1 MAIIRRYQIRF
12 GAIFLLAFSAWILGG
27 EALHDGISSHNNR
40 LQLEDVS
47 HQLIRRS
54 EKAIDFVVIANSE
67 FLVAGHSA
75 CDDAARNMLRQLVID
90 TGTVSDVYMVTP
102 TGVCS
107 SFDQLSNPLPAA
119 SERATWV
126 EARNPAYRIG
136 KIDGHNSHL
145 IGVSW
150 GFGTDLELVA
160 AISADA
166 ILFDVLPNELR
177 STGRVGLS
185 IDEML
190 IADFVGAQAQERD
203 ASDWT
208 SFTAMGSRYPLKADI
223 LVASEALSSWRAT
236 VSVPIMLGWLAL
248 GSAVA
253 GLSAWAASGGRN
265 RHVAD
270 VVYAL
275 ENNEIGPHFQPIV
288 DLQTTTVIGCEALAR
303 WTKPDGEHISPGRF
317 IPLIEQHGLN
327 DKLLKIMVEKAA
339 VGLREALQND
349 PDFYVSFNVTPDQ
362 LCRPGF
368 AKVLTDLVEDN
379 GLAPKQVC
387 IEITERQEI
396 TSPENAASATAI
408 LREAGF
414 RVAIDD
420 AGTGHNGLAAIQ
432 MLDASVL
439 KIDKFFIDHIAH
451 DTRSTVMVDMLVSMA
466 KRYGMKTVAE
476 GVETQEQAEILQHAG
491 VDSIQGFF
499 YSRPVSAGDFLAA
512 LNTHWQH
519 FGEPKTNHAAD
530 EKPAPMTSL
539 AATSPVIQVGV
550 AASA

>member
-1 MAIIRRYQIRF
+1 MAIIRRHHLRF
-12 GAIFLLAFSAWILGG
+12 GAIFVLALSAWLVGG
-27 EALHDGISSHNNR
+27 QALHRSISNHSNT
-40 LQLEDVS
+40 LVLEDLS
-47 HQLIRRS
+47 QQLIRRA

-67 FLVAGHSA
+67 FLVAGHNA
-75 CDDAARNMLRQLVID
+75 CDEPARNMLLQLVID

-107 SFDQLSNPLPAA
+107 SFEQLSNPLPSV

-136 KIDGHNSHL
+136 KIDGHNSNL

-190 IADFVGAQAQERD
+190 IADFVGSQAQEPD
-203 ASDWT
+203 ANDWT
-208 SFTAMGSRYPLKADI
+208 SFTTMGSRYPLKADI
-223 LVASEALSSWRAT
+223 LVAPEALSNWRAT
-236 VSVPIMLGWLAL
+236 VSMPIMLAWLVL

-270 VVYAL
+270 VVHAL
-275 ENNEIGPHFQPIV
+275 ENDEIGPHFQPIV
-288 DLQTTTVIGCEALAR
+288 DLRTTTVIGCEALAR
-303 WTKPDGEHISPGRF
+303 WTKPDGETISPGRF

-339 VGLREALQND
+339 VGLRDALQND

-379 GLAPKQVC
+379 SLAPAQVC

-396 TSPENAASATAI
+396 SSPDNAASATAI

-439 KIDKFFIDHIAH
+439 KIDKFFIDHITH
-451 DTRSTVMVDMLVSMA
+451 DTRSTVMADMLVSMA

-476 GVETQEQAEILQHAG
+476 GVETQEQAEILQRAG
-491 VDSIQGFF
+491 VDSVQGFF
-499 YSRPVSAGDFLAA
+499 YSRPVPASDFLAA

-519 FGEPKTNHAAD
+519 FGEPESNDAANEKT
-530 EKPAPMTSL
+530 APTTPV
-539 AATSPVIQVGV
+539 AATSPLIQVGV

>member
-1 MAIIRRYQIRF
+1 MAFIRRHHLRF
-12 GAIFLLAFSAWILGG
+12 GAIFVLALSAWLVGG
-27 EALHDGISSHNNR
+27 RALHKSISNHSNT
-40 LQLEDVS
+40 LVLEDLS
-47 HQLIRRS
+47 QQLIRRA

-107 SFDQLSNPLPAA
+107 SFEQLSNPLPSA

-145 IGVSW
+145 VGVSR

-190 IADFVGAQAQERD
+190 IADFVGSQAQEPN
-203 ASDWT
+203 ANDWT
-208 SFTAMGSRYPLKADI
+208 SFTTMGSRYPLKAEI
-223 LVASEALSSWRAT
+223 LVAPEALSNWRAT
-236 VSVPIMLGWLAL
+236 VSMPIMLAWLVL

-270 VVYAL
+270 VVHAL
-275 ENNEIGPHFQPIV
+275 ENDEIGPHFQPIV
-288 DLQTTTVIGCEALAR
+288 DLRTTTVIGCEALAR
-303 WTKPDGEHISPGRF
+303 WTKPNSEQISPGRF

-327 DKLLKIMVEKAA
+327 DKLLKVMVEKAA
-339 VGLREALQND
+339 VGLRDALQND

-368 AKVLTDLVEDN
+368 ARVLTDLVEDN
-379 GLAPKQVC
+379 SLAPAQVC

-396 TSPENAASATAI
+396 SSPDNAASATAI

-439 KIDKFFIDHIAH
+439 KIDKFFIDHITH
-451 DTRSTVMVDMLVSMA
+451 DTRSTVMADMLVSMA

-476 GVETQEQAEILQHAG
+476 GVETQEQAEILQRAG
-491 VDSIQGFF
+491 VDSVQGFF
-499 YSRPVSAGDFLAA
+499 YSRPVPASDFLAA

-519 FGEPKTNHAAD
+519 FDEPEMNDAAD
-530 EKPAPMTSL
+530 EKTVPATPV
-539 AATSPVIQVGV
+539 AATSPLIQVGV

>member
-1 MAIIRRYQIRF
+1 MAIIRRHHVRF
-12 GAIFLLAFSAWILGG
+12 GAIFVLALSAWLVGG
-27 EALHDGISSHNNR
+27 QALHRSISNHSNT
-40 LQLEDVS
+40 LVLEDLS
-47 HQLIRRS
+47 QQLIRRA

-67 FLVAGHSA
+67 FLVAGHNA
-75 CDDAARNMLRQLVID
+75 CDEAARNMLLQLVID

-107 SFDQLSNPLPAA
+107 SFEQLSNPLPSA
-119 SERATWV
+119 SDRATWV

-136 KIDGHNSHL
+136 KIDGHSSHL
-145 IGVSW
+145 VGVSR

-190 IADFVGAQAQERD
+190 IADFVGAQAQEPD
-203 ASDWT
+203 ASDWA
-208 SFTAMGSRYPLKADI
+208 SFATMGSRYPLNAEI
-223 LVASEALSSWRAT
+223 LVAPEALSNWRAT
-236 VSVPIMLGWLAL
+236 VSMPIMLAWIVL

-253 GLSAWAASGGRN
+253 WLTAWAASGGRN

-270 VVYAL
+270 VVHAL

-288 DLQTTTVIGCEALAR
+288 DLRTTAVIGCEALAR
-303 WTKPDGEHISPGRF
+303 WTKPNGAQISPGRF

-339 VGLREALQND
+339 IGLRDALQND

-368 AKVLTDLVEDN
+368 AKVFTDLVEDN
-379 GLAPKQVC
+379 NLAPAQVC

-396 TSPENAASATAI
+396 SSPDNAASATAI

-439 KIDKFFIDHIAH
+439 KIDKFFIDHITH
-451 DTRSTVMVDMLVSMA
+451 DTRSTVMADMLVSMA

-476 GVETQEQAEILQHAG
+476 GVETQEQAEILQRAG

-499 YSRPVSAGDFLAA
+499 YSRPVPADDFLTD
-512 LNTHWQH
+512 LTTRWQR
-519 FGEPKTNHAAD
+519 FGESETNGAANEKTAPTTSAAA
-530 EKPAPMTSL
+530 K
-539 AATSPVIQVGV
+539 SPLIQVGA